1 MEWTRTAGT
10 IAQRIAGWATL
21 AVSRATVAPKV
32 TAIGRPI
39 VCLAE
44 GSSIEI
50 GSGTTLISRAPNT
63 PLGVARPVILRT
75 LRPGARMVIG
85 EHTGLSGAT
94 ICASISVTIGNRVL
108 MGADVL
114 IADTDFHPVDMVPR
128 RFEPESRAAA
138 APVVIGDDVFLG
150 ARSIILKGVEIGA
163 GTVVGA
169 GAVVTSSLPPGVVA
183 GGVPC
188 RVLRPLAP
196 ASHDE
201 SGRPAHGTRVL

>member
-1 MEWTRTAGT
+1 M
-10 IAQRIAGWATL
+10 
-21 AVSRATVAPKV
+21 APKV
-32 TAIGRPI
+32 TAIGRP
-39 VCLAE
+39 VVHLAE

-75 LRPGARMVIG
+75 MRPGARMVIG

-114 IADTDFHPVDMVPR
+114 IADTDFHPVDTVPR

-150 ARSIILKGVEIGA
+150 ARSIVLKGVEIGA

-196 ASHDE
+196 ASHD
-201 SGRPAHGTRVL
+201 GRGRAAHGARAPRAPGPVAP